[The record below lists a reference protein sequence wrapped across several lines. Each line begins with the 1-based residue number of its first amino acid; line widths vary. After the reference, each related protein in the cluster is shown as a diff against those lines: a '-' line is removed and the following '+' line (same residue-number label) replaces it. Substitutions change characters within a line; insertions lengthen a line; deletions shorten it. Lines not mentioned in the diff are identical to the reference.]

1 MFSHVIHTQ
10 SFQIRALIY
19 FCLGFSF
26 SVIHI
31 STLYHPGVRTRVQHK
46 VMIHVGCI
54 CGVKVYL
61 RYILVLPS
69 PQTVEYNCM
78 FTCHQQFLEGSA
90 LMPFYEN
97 LHLITFANTNRVF
110 SVRES
115 GFGILY
121 VICIKCTKLT

>member
-1 MFSHVIHTQ
+1 
-10 SFQIRALIY
+10 
-19 FCLGFSF
+19 
-26 SVIHI
+26 VIHI
-31 STLYHPGVRTRVQHK
+31 STLYHPGVRTRVQHN
-46 VMIHVGCI
+46 VMIHVVGI
-54 CGVKVYL
+54 CALKAHL

-97 LHLITFANTNRVF
+97 LHLITFNYTSRVF

-121 VICIKCTKLT
+121 VIYMKCIK